1 MKKSVVLVLVAVL
14 AFGAAFVT
22 FGQSASAGK
31 IVGPIE
37 YPEGQPVAGSTGVK
51 TFNLTDIVEYKALPK
66 YSEPAYVTDLVKAGK
81 LPPVEKRLPPK
92 PFVLKTSFMSN
103 GKGTY
108 GGVFS
113 NVFAVPVEGWNFF
126 AGTVTGWF
134 GIEEITNE
142 SLLRNGPSYL
152 RKDKVE
158 PLPNLATDW
167 TWSKDGKSLTMNL
180 IQGVKWSDG
189 VPFTADDVMFLWND
203 NIQDKNVAA
212 WTGTNNWQ
220 IDGKPITLE
229 KINDYQIKWTFPV
242 AFPLYKL
249 WDMCE
254 QNTDIPPAHILKK
267 FHPKYN
273 KDSNYA
279 AYKDCLPPN
288 KLPIVTLSPW
298 VPVQYKTDEILV
310 LRRNPYFWKVDS
322 EGQQL
327 PYMDEVQYV
336 YAKTGVTR
344 TVNTMAGSCDTSNIE
359 NPETFDEVV
368 QKSVEANSPFRCE
381 WGPETLGFDLEINQS
396 ADFGVKTDRDRALR
410 TLFRDVNFR
419 RALTQSIDREGIAH
433 SMTQGPFFR
442 PWVGGLFPGSQ
453 FFDRK
458 SVVYYPYSVDSG
470 KALLAKVGLKDTD
483 NDGYVNYTS
492 GPLKGQD
499 VEVEIQCGQ
508 DISAGQTI
516 GGALVQMFK
525 EIGLKATYKE
535 MVGTVLTSED
545 QSGTWELRVNRPGQA
560 WAVPQIRANEI
571 ATMTDLT
578 PNWHRT
584 SAGVARK
591 EQPFETQL
599 TKIVRE
605 FAKEPDATKQKALMS
620 QYLKIYTENV
630 YSIGLVCSRYGL
642 MMNKNIKNTPAG
654 CPAFFIQWSHQNMLP
669 EQLWFPKENQR
680 KEVQPNT
687 VPMYN

>member
-1 MKKSVVLVLVAVL
+1 VKKKMALVLGALAVTL
-14 AFGAAFVT
+14 VGSAAFA
-22 FGQSASAGK
+22 QSD
-31 IVGPIE
+31 IVGPVE
-37 YPEGQPVAGSTGVK
+37 YPEGTPMAGSSGVK
-51 TFNLTDIVEYKALPK
+51 TFNLSDMIQYKALAK
-66 YSEPAYVTDLVKAGK
+66 YSEPAYVTELVKEGK
-81 LPPVEKRLPPK
+81 LPAIEKRLPPK
-92 PFVLKTSFMSN
+92 PFVLNTKAMSN
-103 GKGTY
+103 GKGIY

-113 NVFAVPVEGWNFF
+113 NVFAVPIEGWNFS
-126 AGTVTGWF
+126 AGVVTGWF

-167 TWSKDGKSLTMNL
+167 TWSKDGYSLTMNL
-180 IQGVKWSDG
+180 IQGAKWSDG
-189 VPFTADDVMFLWND
+189 VPFDADDVMFLWD
-203 NIQDKNVAA
+203 DMIHDPKVAA
-212 WTGTNNWQ
+212 WTTASNWA
-220 IDGKPITLE
+220 IDGKPIKLE
-229 KINDYQIKWTFPV
+229 KVNAYQLKWTFPV

-273 KDSNYA
+273 KSANYA
-279 AYKDCLPPN
+279 SFKDCLAPD

-298 VPVQYKTDEILV
+298 VPVQYKTDELLV

-322 EGQQL
+322 DGQQL

-336 YAKTGVTR
+336 FSKTGTTR
-344 TVNTMAGSCDTSNIE
+344 TVNTMAGSCDTSNVE

-368 QKSVEANSPFRCE
+368 SKAIDPNAQFRIE

-396 ADFGVKTDRDRALR
+396 VDFGVKTDRDKAIRE
-410 TLFRDVNFR
+410 LFRNVDFR
-419 RALTQSIDREGIAH
+419 RALTQAIDREGIAR

-442 PWVGGLFPGSQ
+442 PWVGGLYPGSQ

-458 SVVYYPYSVDSG
+458 SVVYYPYSVASA
-470 KALLAKVGLKDTD
+470 KALLAKIGLKDTD

-492 GPLKGQD
+492 GPLKGQN
-499 VEVEIQCGQ
+499 VEFEIQCGQ
-508 DISAGQTI
+508 DISAGQII

-525 EIGLKATYKE
+525 EIGLKVTYKE

-545 QSGTWELRVNRPGQA
+545 QSGTWEARLGRPGQA

-571 ATMTDLT
+571 APLTDT
-578 PNWHRT
+578 NPNWHRT
-584 SAGVARK
+584 AAGVARK
-591 EQPFETQL
+591 MQPFESEL
-599 TKIVRE
+599 VSIVQQ
-605 FAKEPDATKQKALMS
+605 FAKDPNADNQKALM
-620 QYLKIYTENV
+620 QKYLKIYTENV
-630 YSIGLVCSRYGL
+630 YSLGIVCSRYGL

-680 KEVQPNT
+680 KEVLPET
-687 VPMYN
+687 VPLYK